1 MIIVVLFNPGHS
13 MILSKVET
21 DMYVML
27 LEYAKA
33 FWRKQ
38 TREKKDWVNINGA
51 QRFPV
56 GQSA

>member
-1 MIIVVLFNPGHS
+1 